1 MTKRPSILAVVL
13 NYQTAELCARAVRA
27 ALCAIRDLRAEIVV
41 VDNASGDG
49 SFEQLREDF
58 ASEPFVR
65 VVQAGRNGGF
75 GAGNN
80 FGFAQLMTDG
90 SEPDFLYI
98 LNSDAFPAQ
107 HAIRALADYLTQ
119 HPNVGIVGSY
129 IHGPDNI
136 PHITAFRFPSVLGE
150 LEGAI
155 KLGLVSN
162 FLAKHIV
169 PLPVPR
175 ETVLVDW
182 LAGASMMIRT
192 SVFKDIGGFDE
203 RYFLYFEETDLCLQ
217 AARAGWPTVYV
228 RESEVEH
235 IGSVSTG
242 MKEWERVP
250 RYWFESRWL
259 YLTKNHSV
267 SYAILATALNVGGT
281 MLHRIKSLLR
291 GRKPGLAGRFEWD
304 LLRHS
309 IRSAFQRNHQTPA
322 QLPSKG
328 DLL

>member
-1 MTKRPSILAVVL
+1 MTKHPKILAVVL
-13 NYQTAELCARAVRA
+13 NYQTADLSARAVRA
-27 ALCAIRDLRAEIVV
+27 ALRAISGLRAEIVV
-41 VDNASGDG
+41 VDNASDDG
-49 SFEQLREDF
+49 SFEHLSKEF
-58 ASEPFVR
+58 ATEPLVR

-80 FGFAQLMTDG
+80 FGCAQHMTDG
-90 SEPDFLYI
+90 SEPDFLYF
-98 LNSDAFPAQ
+98 LNSDAFPSQ
-107 HAIRALADYLTQ
+107 DAIKALADYLTQ

-129 IHGPDNI
+129 IHGPDNT
-136 PHITAFRFPSVLGE
+136 PHTTAFRFPSILGE

-155 KLGLVSN
+155 KLGVVSN
-162 FLAKHIV
+162 LLAKHIV
-169 PLPVPR
+169 PLPVPS

-182 LAGASMMIRT
+182 LAGASLMIRS

-235 IGSVSTG
+235 VGSVSTG
-242 MKEWERVP
+242 MKEWVRVP

-267 SYAILATALNVGGT
+267 SYAILATLLNVAGT
-281 MLHRIKSLLR
+281 GLHRLKSLLK
-291 GRKPGLAGRFEWD
+291 GRKSGLAARFELD

-309 IRSAFQRNHQTPA
+309 FRAAFQRNQQAGA
-322 QLPSKG
+322 QMPSKG